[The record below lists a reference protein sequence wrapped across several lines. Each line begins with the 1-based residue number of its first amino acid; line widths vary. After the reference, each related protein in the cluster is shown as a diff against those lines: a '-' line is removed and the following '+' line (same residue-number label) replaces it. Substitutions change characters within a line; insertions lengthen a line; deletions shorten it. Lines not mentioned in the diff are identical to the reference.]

1 MGKQIVGDVFPFG
14 SQRVDGF
21 FEIDSV
27 PQNDGGDHQVEAP
40 GAVALIFVG
49 AVADFAE
56 SMETDGPGQGV
67 VCLAFV
73 EAGGDASTQSRVL

>member
-1 MGKQIVGDVFPFG
+1 MGEQIVGDVFPFG
-14 SQRVDGF
+14 SQRVDDF

-27 PQNDGGDHQVEAP
+27 PQNDGGDYEVEAP

-56 SMETDGPGQGV
+56 PMETDGPGQSV
-67 VCLAFV
+67 VRLALV
-73 EAGGDASTQSRVL
+73 EAGGDASTQSGVL